1 MEQDALT
8 PLDRTDRLLLQA
20 VQDDARLTTAQLA
33 ERAALSTSPAWR
45 RLKRLE
51 EAGVIRGY
59 RAELDAERLG
69 WGVTA
74 FVSVML
80 ENHHL
85 DLGERFERAVRD
97 IPEVIAC
104 HNVSG
109 QYDFLLQVVARDL
122 KSFGEFSRSTLR
134 ALPGVKEISSSFSL
148 RAVKASHALPVP
160 D

>member
-1 MEQDALT
+1 MEQDSQVT
-8 PLDRTDRLLLQA
+8 LDRTDRLLLQA

-122 KSFGEFSRSTLR
+122 KRFGEFSRSTLR

-148 RAVKASHALPVP
+148 RAVKATHALPVP